1 MPNGQISHPGIG
13 IDFDLQL
20 VCQGADPLRRPFY
33 IQHRAAGQAKD
44 HVFHHIVGVY
54 QHKVLVHHA
63 DPIGDGVLG
72 VANVQGLAVQLDA
85 ALEAVVHPIQHVHQ
99 RAFSRAVFAQQGMD
113 LSPFHV
119 QVHMVVGHHAAKYF
133 RDVAHL

>member
-1 MPNGQISHPGIG
+1 MFARALIRS
-13 IDFDLQL
+13 
-20 VCQGADPLRRPFY
+20 AAPFY

-54 QHKVLVHHA
+54 QHKVLVYHA

-72 VANVQGLAVQLDA
+72 VADVQGLAVQLDA

-99 RAFSRAVFAQQGMD
+99 RAFSRAVFA
-113 LSPFHV
+113 
-119 QVHMVVGHHAAKYF
+119 
-133 RDVAHL
+133 